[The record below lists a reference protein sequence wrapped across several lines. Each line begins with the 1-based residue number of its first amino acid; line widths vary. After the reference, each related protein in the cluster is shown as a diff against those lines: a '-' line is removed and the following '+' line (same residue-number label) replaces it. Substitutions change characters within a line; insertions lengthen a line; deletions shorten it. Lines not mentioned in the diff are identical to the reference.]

1 MAKKFVGLTMEEDLI
16 AKLKIVAENEQRSF
30 SSLIRHLATK
40 CIREHWM
47 EDLDTSTYV
56 SEYSN
61 AEF

>member
-1 MAKKFVGLTMEEDLI
+1 MEEDLI

-40 CIREHWM
+40 CIREHGM

-56 SEYSN
+56 SEDSN
-61 AEF
+61 TEF